1 MYSIH
6 TRDDLE
12 KLKKLQETK
21 SLIFKER
28 LKEKLGKQDF
38 HYDLEEVFEP
48 VTTKQVESN
57 ENQKQLSEKQI
68 QALHDSTRIASQT
81 VQAIKNQTQAIRES
95 SNALNKNLQK
105 SIKEGIQEYDE
116 ITNRNNQLLTSLVTS
131 NQVDSSIVKTV
142 SNLLSDKNK
151 SQFSIEPIMGYP
163 NLFTINPHNPQQVLI
178 KGSTMTFENGHSYDL
193 SNPDLQYFI
202 TNTQFDKP
210 INDWSAIYIFLN
222 DMKYDLNYGDKK
234 SIRYQF
240 IKELYSRHQLQGLA
254 QDYTQGLA
262 GSSATAPA
270 QDYTQG
276 LAGSSATAP
285 AQDYTQGFTQGYTQ
299 AHDLHGQSQGFA
311 GSSATAP
318 TQDYTQGFAGSSAQG
333 YTGSGLR
340 SYARSS
346 TQQYI
351 FLPSD
356 PDELVDKLK
365 LLYFEKV
372 GGNDSFLINE
382 EIIAIVDKLLEYE
395 CISPSQ
401 HQNMQSYARS
411 NLIS

>member
-48 VTTKQVESN
+48 VTTKQVEAT

-68 QALHDSTRIASQT
+68 QALHDSTRAASQT

-142 SNLLSDKNK
+142 SNLLNDKNK
-151 SQFSIEPIMGYP
+151 SQFSLEPITQSFAIANAQGYP

-178 KGSTMTFENGHSYDL
+178 KGSTITFENGNSYNLND
-193 SNPDLQYFI
+193 PDLQYFI
-202 TNTQFDKP
+202 TNTQFDKQ
-210 INDWSAIYIFLN
+210 INNWGSIYNFLN

-240 IKELYSRHQLQGLA
+240 IKELYSRYQLQG
-254 QDYTQGLA
+254 YTQGFA
-262 GSSATAPA
+262 GSSA
-270 QDYTQG
+270 
-276 LAGSSATAP
+276 
-285 AQDYTQGFTQGYTQ
+285 QGYTQ

-318 TQDYTQGFAGSSAQG
+318 AQDYTQGF
-333 YTGSGLR
+333 TGSGLR
-340 SYARSS
+340 ESYREYS
-346 TQQYI
+346 QQYI

-356 PDELVDKLK
+356 PDELVDQLK

-382 EIIAIVDKLLEYE
+382 EIIAIIDKLLEYE

-401 HQNMQSYARS
+401 HQNMQSYARATHEAT
-411 NLIS
+411 